1 MCVYLAHSIFED
13 WSVESLLGTGF
24 QFWGQTSPGGGGW
37 EVLIRR
43 RSMGRFFPLH
53 AQPLPQL
60 KVIATLL
67 GISPSPSASPF
78 SDLSSTT
85 FHRGPL
91 QLPWSFD
98 QVSGSTWSHLEVH
111 VASWK
116 EAQLLHLPSSLPSPP
131 PSSPLTLL
139 QAEPSSQPRNPGS
152 SILPSP
158 CPPTSGSCLWSL
170 RHGRAF
176 LPWITSCLCFNSITR
191 ALLSAQTHLSQKWL
205 AIFSAHTPSGLPLAH
220 LSAPQHASSRAHP
233 WSLLPTA
240 CPGPVLT
247 GLCQGE
253 QALHR
258 KGGRQELVRGPRCPR
273 WVCSHTAAG
282 KPGCHGK
289 AVWQFGSGVL
299 K

>member
-1 MCVYLAHSIFED
+1 M
-13 WSVESLLGTGF
+13 WLLERKPSSFTC
-24 QFWGQTSPGGGGW
+24 P
-37 EVLIRR
+37 
-43 RSMGRFFPLH
+43 PLCPH
-53 AQPLPQL
+53 
-60 KVIATLL
+60 
-67 GISPSPSASPF
+67 
-78 SDLSSTT
+78 
-85 FHRGPL
+85 
-91 QLPWSFD
+91 
-98 QVSGSTWSHLEVH
+98 
-111 VASWK
+111 
-116 EAQLLHLPSSLPSPP
+116 LLHPPHWLCSRLSPPLSPATQDLPSCHP
-131 PSSPLTLL
+131 PSL
-139 QAEPSSQPRNPGS
+139 
-152 SILPSP
+152 
-158 CPPTSGSCLWSL
+158 PTSGSCLWSL
-170 RHGRAF
+170 RPGRAF
-176 LPWITSCLCFNSITR
+176 LHWITSCFCFNSITR

-273 WVCSHTAAG
+273 WACSHTAAG